1 MKSNNKLKST
11 LRVGFITSLAMLMPL
26 SVYANDSLWDVD
38 PWATEKEV
46 VATTKPSQ
54 GNTDNKNVQK
64 PEVKPTPAPTPKPT
78 PTPTLNKP
86 SNSIEPGREEAYEI
100 LHNEEAGMTYEEV
113 DWDKIAEESHSSNNG
128 QSITIENPS
137 VQGKDETTNANIFDW
152 DFNTGTP
159 IVNTSNGTPSI
170 NDIYLGHGTLEEF
183 EAMDNDQKVE
193 IMEEVAKEKET
204 GNTIQFSLNPD
215 EKYPVYHDTG
225 VKVYEGNVI
234 NPYTAIDVIRAIV
247 IKSEGTY
254 IEDTDRVLAVING
267 RVIVVNTTDLIKV
280 DDFLKLFENDK
291 FAVKVQK
298 SRTGGRYGAVEY
310 LEINGQVSIKTNTG
324 EVISLTVDPVIEDS
338 NLLLPIRDIGVALGA
353 KVKYDKPQRRAE
365 LLKDGKTIVVVAG
378 KEEVIINGKTAFLGA
393 EAKLN
398 TEERIVAIMDLIVSE
413 LKGKL
418 EWDANEKAIIVSKL

>member
-1 MKSNNKLKST
+1 M
-11 LRVGFITSLAMLMPL
+11 
-26 SVYANDSLWDVD
+26 
-38 PWATEKEV
+38 
-46 VATTKPSQ
+46 
-54 GNTDNKNVQK
+54 
-64 PEVKPTPAPTPKPT
+64 
-78 PTPTLNKP
+78 
-86 SNSIEPGREEAYEI
+86 
-100 LHNEEAGMTYEEV
+100 H
-113 DWDKIAEESHSSNNG
+113 
-128 QSITIENPS
+128 
-137 VQGKDETTNANIFDW
+137 
-152 DFNTGTP
+152 
-159 IVNTSNGTPSI
+159 
-170 NDIYLGHGTLEEF
+170 
-183 EAMDNDQKVE
+183 VE

-204 GNTIQFSLNPD
+204 GNTIQFSLNPND
-215 EKYPVYHDTG
+215 KYPVYHDTG

>member
-78 PTPTLNKP
+78 PTPTPNKP
-86 SNSIEPGREEAYEI
+86 SNSIEPGSEEAYEI
-100 LHNEEAGMTYEEV
+100 LHNEEVGMTYEEV

-204 GNTIQFSLNPD
+204 GNTIQFSLNPND
-215 EKYPVYHDTG
+215 KYPVYHDTG